1 MSELKVEHFDEVPV
15 VRAPADIDAANST
28 KVRDE
33 LTACTTEGGFELI
46 VDLSNTRYLDSA
58 GIDMLFR
65 LSQSLSQRRAS
76 LRIVIPAASD
86 LVRLVEIVGLPS
98 TIPVYADV
106 NAALEAA
113 SGSRPAERI
122 SDQ

>member
-1 MSELKVEHFDEVPV
+1 MELKVEHFDQVPV
-15 VRAPADIDAANST
+15 VRTPADIDAANAM

-33 LTACTTEGGFELI
+33 LMACVEHQAFELI
-46 VDLSNTRYLDSA
+46 VDLSDTRYLDSA
-58 GIDMLFR
+58 GIDMVFR

-76 LRIVIPAASD
+76 LRLVIPPDSD
-86 LVRLVEIVGLPS
+86 LVRLAEIVALPS

-113 SGSRPAERI
+113 SASRPAERI
-122 SDQ
+122 SDR